1 MKKTLTG
8 LLIVLILFTMT
19 ACSKKES
26 KDPVK
31 EPANLLEK
39 IQQRGYIIV
48 GTSPDWAPYEF
59 IDASKTGDDKYVGS
73 DIELAKYIAEQLGVE
88 LKIKP
93 MEFSAILTALASGEI
108 DIAISGL
115 GYTEERDEAID
126 FSITY
131 HPSDESTGYHGL
143 MVRMEDKDK
152 YATLEDFEGLVI
164 GAQNGSLQQ
173 GFVETQMKNV
183 TIKLIGSLG
192 DGVMMLQTKAIDALA
207 ITSDTG
213 GQYALNNP
221 DIFMTEIKFVTDT
234 SGELVGIP
242 EGEKELV
249 DAINEIIEDVL
260 AKGLY
265 EQWLIE
271 ATELSESM
279 GIGQ

>member
-1 MKKTLTG
+1 MKKILTS
-8 LLIVLILFTMT
+8 LLILLVLFTMT
-19 ACSKKES
+19 ACSKKE
-26 KDPVK
+26 DPVK
-31 EPANLLEK
+31 APENLLEE

-59 IDASKTGDDKYVGS
+59 IDASKSGDDKYVGS

-93 MEFSAILTALASGEI
+93 MEFSAILAAIASGEI

-115 GYTEERDEAID
+115 GYKEERLEAMD
-126 FSITY
+126 FSNTY
-131 HPSDESTGYHGL
+131 HPNDDSTGYHGL
-143 MVRMEDKDK
+143 MVRIEDKDK
-152 YATLEDFEGLVI
+152 YTTLEDFEGLVI

-173 GFVETQMKNV
+173 GFVESQMPNV

-207 ITSDTG
+207 ITSETG
-213 GQYALNNP
+213 GQYALNND
-221 DIFMTEIKFVTDT
+221 DIFMTEIKFITDT
-234 SGELVGIP
+234 SGELIGIP
-242 EGEKELV
+242 KGEKELL
-249 DAINEIIEDVL
+249 DAINAIIEDVIEQ
-260 AKGLY
+260 GLY